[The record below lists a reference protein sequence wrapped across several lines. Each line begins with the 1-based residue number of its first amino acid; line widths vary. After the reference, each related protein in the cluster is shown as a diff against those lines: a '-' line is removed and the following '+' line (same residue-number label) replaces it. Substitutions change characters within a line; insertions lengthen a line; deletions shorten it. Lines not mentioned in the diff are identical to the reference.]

1 MFNYTTID
9 DKTRILVALT
19 KIFVEHKNKPMDAKE
34 LYRELYDKYKIDCR
48 NASAIH
54 RRLTACKLFDK
65 KDVKRT
71 EKRFKPEDPS
81 APPYA
86 APYAAKDEFYI
97 KPQLYDAIINNI
109 GYDICRMTVSSAA
122 SKLEELIGKEV
133 TGKSAA
139 F

>member
-19 KIFVEHKNKPMDAKE
+19 KIFVEHENKPMDAKE

-81 APPYA
+81 APPHA
-86 APYAAKDEFYI
+86 APYEAKDEFFI

-122 SKLEELIGKEV
+122 SKLEVLIGKELIER
-133 TGKSAA
+133 AA
-139 F
+139 V